1 MANWAGMTVPLMSS
15 DAEAEDNQS
24 AGAVVST
31 EAPEPSRRRR
41 SRRAA
46 LFALTLLVPLLA
58 AFVALSCVLFVWPAA
73 NRPQHVG
80 IVLSLNGSNEN
91 LREQRALA
99 LVREGYAP
107 ILLFSEGHYP
117 QVPCPK
123 VPHVLVVCFEPKPAR
138 TVGEV
143 EFAAHYA
150 ERHGWHSIMVVPAR
164 AQATRAR
171 LLMERCFK
179 GHTVV
184 VPAAGPPVIDLL
196 WQVPYEWGGLLKALV
211 VDPGC

>member
-1 MANWAGMTVPLMSS
+1 MTVPLISS
-15 DAEAEDNQS
+15 DAEAEDNHS
-24 AGAVVST
+24 AGGAVGST
-31 EAPEPSRRRR
+31 WPARPPRRRR

-150 ERHGWHSIMVVPAR
+150 ERRPSSP
-164 AQATRAR
+164 TRSRWVSSSDAECCGAVKMASTSSASSSGSSSPR
-171 LLMERCFK
+171 R
-179 GHTVV
+179 
-184 VPAAGPPVIDLL
+184 
-196 WQVPYEWGGLLKALV
+196 
-211 VDPGC
+211 